1 MQKPEDKK
9 IISRYFTIIIFMAVL
24 GVAILGKAM
33 FIMVFERGYWE
44 QVRNRSIVDSL
55 VIEPRRGNILADDG
69 QLLASSTPQYTLFMD
84 FYVSDR
90 DEERRLKAQHLRDTL
105 IMNNLALTQ
114 KAYGVFYVGVIA
126 KAQNIII
133 GGASLLFCSQIFVK
147 VGNFVTFR
155 L

>member
-55 VIEPRRGNILADDG
+55 VIEPRRGNILADATVYAIHG
-69 QLLASSTPQYTLFMD
+69 LLR
-84 FYVSDR
+84 V
-90 DEERRLKAQHLRDTL
+90 
-105 IMNNLALTQ
+105 
-114 KAYGVFYVGVIA
+114 
-126 KAQNIII
+126 
-133 GGASLLFCSQIFVK
+133 
-147 VGNFVTFR
+147 
-155 L
+155 

>member
-69 QLLASSTPQYTLFMD
+69 QLLASSTPQYTL
-84 FYVSDR
+84 
-90 DEERRLKAQHLRDTL
+90 
-105 IMNNLALTQ
+105 
-114 KAYGVFYVGVIA
+114 G
-126 KAQNIII
+126 
-133 GGASLLFCSQIFVK
+133 
-147 VGNFVTFR
+147 
-155 L
+155 